1 MKTDKEKEAGDLA
14 KVTQDAYAI
23 NQIKEPSLAV
33 QLAAIQGNYYT
44 LRLIKH
50 PHPDLLK
57 KYAEWKAKLP
67 KGKKEKDD
75 ENEEIDE

>member
-1 MKTDKEKEAGDLA
+1 MKTDKENELSDLA

-33 QLAAIQGNYYT
+33 QLAAIQGNFYT
-44 LRLIKH
+44 LKLIKH

-67 KGKKEKDD
+67 KGKKQTEEND
-75 ENEEIDE
+75 ETEE